1 LGEHLIDYD
10 TDHAIDYD
18 TKNSVLNWEFKH
30 NTDITDIT

>member
-1 LGEHLIDYD
+1 MGEHLIDYD